1 MDLYPCKSGALAS
14 LTKIASEDIVR
25 WVEYAGR
32 HPKDAGYAMRQ
43 LLVVAD
49 SLKMAE
55 ATATRI
61 AVEQRDRLAHMQ
73 SHGRAA

>member
-43 LLVVAD
+43 LLLVAD
-49 SLKMAE
+49 RLKVAE

-61 AVEQRDRLAHMQ
+61 AIETRDRLAQ
-73 SHGRAA
+73 VQAHGRAA